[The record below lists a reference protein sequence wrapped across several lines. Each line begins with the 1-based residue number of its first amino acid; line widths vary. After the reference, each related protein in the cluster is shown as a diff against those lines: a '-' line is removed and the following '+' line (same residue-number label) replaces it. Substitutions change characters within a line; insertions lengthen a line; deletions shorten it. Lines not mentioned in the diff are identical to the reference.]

1 VPAPLTYVHR
11 TPTRPRTTRPR
22 SEPSRGQGGL
32 ATRVSSRKD
41 LSPRV
46 GERGER
52 ASIRQVPPLP
62 LPHAWVRHPQD
73 QARPGLRTEVV
84 PIRTPAKGTHARV
97 SADGLAQPRG
107 SLLWA
112 SQSDREGEFTTSV
125 RWTVHGAPLDPC
137 MHMHGAVSVLNG
149 IPSCTASVQ
158 VGMLTWAAC
167 GALMSTMWV
176 PNALPKRRG
185 ASSCASDAVATA
197 MMRVVAMLGAADT
210 QHALV
215 RHWPTE
221 LGHPGP
227 CRVATPL

>member
-1 VPAPLTYVHR
+1 MACIAPAPLTYVHR
-11 TPTRPRTTRPR
+11 TPTRPRTTRLR

-41 LSPRV
+41 LRPRV

-73 QARPGLRTEVV
+73 QARPELRTEVV
-84 PIRTPAKGTHARV
+84 PIRTPAKGTHARVSADGLIRTPAKGTHARV

-112 SQSDREGEFTTSV
+112 SKSDRDGEFTTSA

-137 MHMHGAVSVLNG
+137 MHIGLVYSM
-149 IPSCTASVQ
+149 CAS
-158 VGMLTWAAC
+158 LH
-167 GALMSTMWV
+167 
-176 PNALPKRRG
+176 ALP
-185 ASSCASDAVATA
+185 
-197 MMRVVAMLGAADT
+197 
-210 QHALV
+210 Q
-215 RHWPTE
+215 
-221 LGHPGP
+221 
-227 CRVATPL
+227 CR